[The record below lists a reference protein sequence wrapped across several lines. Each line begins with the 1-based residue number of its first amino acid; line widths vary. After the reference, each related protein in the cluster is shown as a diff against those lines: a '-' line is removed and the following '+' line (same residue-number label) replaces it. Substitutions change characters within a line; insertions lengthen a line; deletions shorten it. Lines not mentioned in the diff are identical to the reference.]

1 MKTVIIIALFM
12 AVNAYAAG
20 QEVLKLKRGVV
31 FNHKSHQA
39 NLCSACH
46 VETEGTPGKIP
57 NLGKEWAHNT
67 CIECHDIFEK
77 GPTKCDGCHKK

>member
-1 MKTVIIIALFM
+1 MKTILIVLLLIAANSF
-12 AVNAYAAG
+12 AADMI
-20 QEVLKLKRGVV
+20 QLKKGVA
-31 FNHKSHQA
+31 FNHKAHQS

-57 NLGKEWAHNT
+57 GLGKEWAHKT
-67 CIECHDIFEK
+67 CIECHDIFDK